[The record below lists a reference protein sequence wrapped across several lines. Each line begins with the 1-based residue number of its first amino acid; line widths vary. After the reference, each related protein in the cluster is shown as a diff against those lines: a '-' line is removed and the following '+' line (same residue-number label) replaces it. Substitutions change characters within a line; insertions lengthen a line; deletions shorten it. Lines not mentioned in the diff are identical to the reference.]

1 MLAILAGGLVLDGCA
16 TRRALHPKLEFDS
29 LIADRQAPQTAGT
42 RVRWNAS
49 VRGGVGEL
57 TFEFRSRNGGKETLR
72 QSGLSSEWAWIPSD
86 PGVYA
91 TNVTV
96 RDSLGY
102 VVHSEW
108 SDPFTIAPALELRE
122 FTPNLTSPQRAGA
135 TDIFWRIESAGGVG
149 TRSHEFRFDDGGQ
162 KRMVQKGP
170 SDFWLWSPRAR
181 GTYHVKATVRDAIG
195 NFVDSD
201 WSDPFKIESA
211 VSRATPIAVF
221 PLENLSGHA
230 ISLAPVESALRYRM
244 AAAGLKVLAQSET
257 EAFMARHRVRHV
269 GGLTASL
276 GRLLEEETGASSVLL
291 GAVEQYIDQDTPR
304 FALRARLVTTG
315 DKATILWMD
324 GVARAGHQASGWLEL
339 GRVREIEL
347 LRERSIAEIVD
358 SLVEQIKE
366 EERTLAMRR
375 TKPIPGSSETKRRFR
390 PIGFHR
396 SPDSVAGQGDTLRI
410 ALLPFVN
417 ESSRAHAG
425 RLMTLHFI
433 EQMIDRQGVE
443 VVEPGDVR
451 QALLQSRLILEG
463 GPSLPQSDLLRSLL
477 NVDLV
482 INGTVTSYDD
492 PAGEW
497 GDPVVGFSVQGIDSR
512 RRRVG
517 WTSISRAEGD
527 DGVFFFE
534 QGRVYTAHELAERM
548 VREVVVRML
557 GKADSGG

>member
-1 MLAILAGGLVLDGCA
+1 MLATLTAGLLLGGCA
-16 TRRALHPKLEFDS
+16 TRRALHSKLEFGS
-29 LIADRQAPQTAGT
+29 LGADKQAPQTAGT
-42 RVRWNAS
+42 TVRWSAV

-57 TFEFRSRNGGKETLR
+57 TFEFRSRKDGVERLG
-72 QSGLSSEWAWIPSD
+72 QSGPSPSWDWTPSE
-86 PGVYA
+86 PGAYA
-91 TNVTV
+91 MNVTV

-102 VVHSEW
+102 VVHGAW
-108 SDPFTIAPALELRE
+108 SAPFTIAPALELKE
-122 FTPNLTSPQRAGA
+122 FSPSLPSPQRAGA
-135 TDIFWRIESAGGVG
+135 TDVFWKVESAGGVG
-149 TRSHEFRFDDGGQ
+149 GRSHEFRFDDGGQ
-162 KRMVQKGP
+162 KRMAQKGP

-181 GTYHVKATVRDAIG
+181 GTYRVKATVRDTIG
-195 NFVDSD
+195 NFVDTD
-201 WSDPFKIESA
+201 WSEPFEIESA
-211 VSRATPIAVF
+211 VSRANTIAVF

-230 ISLAPVESALRYRM
+230 ISLGPVESALRYRM
-244 AAAGLKVLAQSET
+244 AVAGLKVLAQSET

-276 GRLLEEETGASSVLL
+276 GRLLEEETGAAAVLL

-304 FALRARLVTTG
+304 FALRARLVSTG

-324 GVARAGHQASGWLEL
+324 GVARAGHQSSGWLEL
-339 GRVREIEL
+339 GRVRKIEL
-347 LRERSIAEIVD
+347 LWERSIAEIVD
-358 SLVEQIKE
+358 SLVEQIRE

-375 TKPIPGSSETKRRFR
+375 TTPMPGSSETKRRFR

-396 SPDSVAGQGDTLRI
+396 SPDSVAGQGDALRI

-425 RLMTLHFI
+425 RMMTLHFI
-433 EQMIDRQGVE
+433 EQMIDRPGIE
-443 VVEPGDVR
+443 IVEPGDVR

-492 PAGEW
+492 PRGEW
-497 GDPVVGFSVQGIDSR
+497 GNPVVGFSVQGIDSR

-534 QGRVYTAHELAERM
+534 QGRVYTAHDLAERM

-557 GKADSGG
+557 AKADSGG